1 MHLNFPQREWEN
13 DAGEKLYRRG
23 LYTHWQRTFLHPS
36 LLAFDAPSREEC
48 TARRPRSN
56 TPQQALALL
65 NDPTYVEAARV
76 FAERILR
83 EGGADDEQRL
93 DFAFRQTLS
102 RTPTE
107 QERQLLLDLRNQHLE
122 TYRGDAAAAERLLS
136 IGARP
141 RSSDLDAAEL
151 ASWTSV
157 ARVLLNL
164 PESIFRY

>member
-1 MHLNFPQREWEN
+1 
-13 DAGEKLYRRG
+13 

-83 EGGADDEQRL
+83 EGGPSAEQRL
-93 DFAFRQTLS
+93 DFAFRLALS
-102 RTPTE
+102 RTPT
-107 QERQLLLDLRNQHLE
+107 QTSGRCCWNCRTGISKTTSKTPRRPSSCCASARGLDPTTWKPPNGLVDLGGPRV
-122 TYRGDAAAAERLLS
+122 AES
-136 IGARP
+136 A
-141 RSSDLDAAEL
+141 
-151 ASWTSV
+151 
-157 ARVLLNL
+157 
-164 PESIFRY
+164 